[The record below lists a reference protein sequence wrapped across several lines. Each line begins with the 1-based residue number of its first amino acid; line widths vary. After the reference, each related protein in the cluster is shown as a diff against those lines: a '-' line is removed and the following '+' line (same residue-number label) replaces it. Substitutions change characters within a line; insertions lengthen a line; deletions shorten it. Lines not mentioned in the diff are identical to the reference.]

1 MRPENPLSV
10 FRFPE
15 RRSEISQHARPRS
28 NMNRLDR
35 PSKSLIASLSRASV
49 IVSALVFANTAFSA
63 NSQPETFVFALQGAA
78 AIDRGDSPS
87 GTEDQP
93 RNLTSIDIAD
103 IESEVVIAVEGLSD
117 DSVYTVDTM
126 VFADAL
132 SQDSIIRLNHE
143 SQDTAFTAEMLGM
156 EDGLWHHLTIEI
168 NSEKFVVRVDGS
180 EQRRFEN
187 LRQSSSDAS
196 LLSIGGMTGRLDQLT
211 MTTQYSL
218 PDGRA
223 RTRLLGALAVET
235 SELPGSGPCDR
246 IIRSGDLRVDQ

>member
-1 MRPENPLSV
+1 MRPENHSSAYRL
-10 FRFPE
+10 PE
-15 RRSEISQHARPRS
+15 RFSEISQHARPRS
-28 NMNRLDR
+28 DLIRLLR
-35 PSKSLIASLSRASV
+35 SSKSLVVSLSRAF
-49 IVSALVFANTAFSA
+49 ILVSTLVFANPAIPAS
-63 NSQPETFVFALQGAA
+63 SQPETFVFALQGAA
-78 AIDRGDSPS
+78 AIDRGDSQP
-87 GTEDQP
+87 GTEDLP

-103 IESEVVIAVEGLSD
+103 VESEVVIAVEGLSD
-117 DSVYTVDTM
+117 DSVYTVDAM

-132 SQDSIIRLNHE
+132 SQESIIRLNNE

-211 MTTQYSL
+211 MTTQYKL

-235 SELPGSGPCDR
+235 SELPGSGPSASESARR
-246 IIRSGDLRVDQ
+246 IPV